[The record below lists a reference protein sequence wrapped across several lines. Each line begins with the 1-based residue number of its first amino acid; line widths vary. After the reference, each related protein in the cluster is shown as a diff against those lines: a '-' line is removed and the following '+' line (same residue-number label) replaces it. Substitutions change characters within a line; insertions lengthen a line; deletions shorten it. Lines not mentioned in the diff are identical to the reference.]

1 MLAAMPRPCKD
12 GTPKGYEV
20 REQLVL
26 LLQLQQSDS
35 KVRELQTAVTQL
47 PTKLDPLRR
56 DLAKLQGMLDGER
69 TKLDETNSWRKAQQE
84 MIDREREAL
93 RQAQGKFQASKNTKE
108 FNASSREVENKRKAI
123 GDRETELKKVNEA
136 AAQSTTQLEARARDV
151 DVLRA
156 ELAANEAAMAGQLD
170 GLKAQLAEATAAR
183 DAARAQVDIQWIK
196 IYDSLAA
203 KKGYAVAPVV
213 KGVCRG
219 CHMALPP
226 QLANMLAR
234 MLTIETCPRCGRL
247 IYRKELLEPEP
258 VPEAKA
264 EPEPSPKPEPRRTG
278 KTGAKGGR
286 ARGEK
291 KSEARPEAPAEAANE
306 AANDARSDAPAEA
319 ASEAG
324 PEAEDSP
331 DPSADAEPGFPS

>member
-1 MLAAMPRPCKD
+1 M
-12 GTPKGYEV
+12 

-35 KVRELQTAVTQL
+35 TVRELQTALNHL

-69 TKLDETNSWRKAQQE
+69 GKLNETNSWRKAQQE

-136 AAQSTTQLEARARDV
+136 AAQSTTQLDARSRDV
-151 DVLRA
+151 DAVRA
-156 ELAANEAAMAGQLD
+156 ELAGSEAAMAGQLD
-170 GLKAQLAEATAAR
+170 ALKAQLAEATAAR
-183 DAARAQVDIQWIK
+183 DAARVQVDIQWVK

-213 KGVCRG
+213 KGVCQG

-226 QLANMLAR
+226 QLANVLAR
-234 MLTIETCPRCGRL
+234 MQSIQTCPRCGRL
-247 IYRKELLEPEP
+247 IYRKELIEPEP
-258 VPEAKA
+258 APEAKV
-264 EPEPSPKPEPRRTG
+264 EPPASAKPEPKRSS

-286 ARGEK
+286 AKEK
-291 KSEARPEAPAEAANE
+291 KSGARPEAQADAAIEARETPTDAAPDAE
-306 AANDARSDAPAEA
+306 P
-319 ASEAG
+319 EAG
-324 PEAEDSP
+324 P
-331 DPSADAEPGFPS
+331 DPSADAEPRFPT